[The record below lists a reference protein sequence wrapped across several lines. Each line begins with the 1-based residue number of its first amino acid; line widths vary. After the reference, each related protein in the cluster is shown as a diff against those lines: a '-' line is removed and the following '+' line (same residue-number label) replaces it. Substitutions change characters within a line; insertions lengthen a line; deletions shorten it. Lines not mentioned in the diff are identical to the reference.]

1 MSNFIVNTD
10 IPNLRVVIREGD
22 QYNINIVPGRITT
35 IRTGSFNTYADLAG
49 IANTASYALT
59 AQTLLGT
66 ILSSSYA
73 LTSSYA
79 ETASYAPAILPSG
92 VISSS
97 TQVDYTQIQNQPT
110 TIPTASYVLNSVSA
124 SFALTASYVS
134 GAASTWDDIAN
145 KPIGLVSSSLQI
157 NTGSFSGSFVGQLL
171 GTASWATNTISS
183 SYAQTSSLAY
193 QVSVYTGSIAI
204 GSTTYTGSFTGSFV
218 GDGALL
224 TNVASC
230 IISGSPPTSNVEAGD
245 LWYDDDSGKTYIYY
259 TSASVSN
266 WVLQSDPTYDP
277 GAIIQAATA
286 SLALAI
292 PTSAPVT
299 PQTGSLYF
307 SGSYLFI
314 YDGVQYKSASLN

>member
-66 ILSSSYA
+66 ILSSSHA

-204 GSTTYTGSFTGSFV
+204 GSTTYTGSFTGSV
-218 GDGALL
+218 TKNPGNKTITSAGQSDGFITKFCGTPSSQSSRSHLLATLRRRTLL
-224 TNVASC
+224 T
-230 IISGSPPTSNVEAGD
+230 
-245 LWYDDDSGKTYIYY
+245 
-259 TSASVSN
+259 
-266 WVLQSDPTYDP
+266 
-277 GAIIQAATA
+277 
-286 SLALAI
+286 
-292 PTSAPVT
+292 
-299 PQTGSLYF
+299 
-307 SGSYLFI
+307 
-314 YDGVQYKSASLN
+314 